1 MNTFRDLIAYQKGF
15 LLSMEIFNLS
25 KGFPSEE
32 KYSLIDQ
39 VRMSSRSTCACIA
52 EAYRKRLFE
61 AHFISKLSDADM
73 EHTETQV
80 WLDFSMACKYIS
92 KITYNELIKKSEE
105 VGKLIGYMM
114 NNSAK
119 FQNSFQKNYQKKK

>member
-1 MNTFRDLIAYQKGF
+1 MNTFRDLIAYQKDF

-39 VRMSSRSTCACIA
+39 VRRSSRSTCACIA

-73 EHTETQV
+73 ENTESQV

-114 NNSAK
+114 NNPAK

>member
-25 KGFPSEE
+25 KGFRLEE

-39 VRMSSRSTCACIA
+39 VRRSSRSTCACIA
-52 EAYRKRLFE
+52 EGYRKRLFE

-73 EHTETQV
+73 ENTETKV

-92 KITYNELIKKSEE
+92 KISYNELIKKSEE

-114 NNSAK
+114 NNPTK
-119 FQNSFQKNYQKKK
+119 FQNSFQKNYQKNK